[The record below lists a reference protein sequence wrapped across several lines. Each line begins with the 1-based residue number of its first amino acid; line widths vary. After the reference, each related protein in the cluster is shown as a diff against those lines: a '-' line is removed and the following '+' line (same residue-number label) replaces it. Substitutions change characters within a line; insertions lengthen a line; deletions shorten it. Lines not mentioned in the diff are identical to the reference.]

1 MERAAILAPKREI
14 DASDLRKVIGG
25 PAAVPTED
33 PYRDARSFEEFK
45 DRAEEEFLEKR
56 LIESDWNV
64 KRTAELLGMQR
75 SNLYKKIE
83 KYDLK
88 KPQ

>member
-1 MERAAILAPKREI
+1 RAAILAPKREI
-14 DASDLRKVIGG
+14 SASDMRKVMGS

-45 DRAEEEFLEKR
+45 DRAEEEFIEKR
-56 LIESDWNV
+56 LVENNWNV

-83 KYDLK
+83 KYGLK
-88 KPQ
+88 KPG